1 MRGWSTLWVS
11 YQTGTSKFCRLHI
24 SSPTKTNKAAQPV
37 DDSSIASLGR
47 LRITAL
53 SYLTTDRYIYQ
64 QPNTAAS
71 QLLHL

>member
-1 MRGWSTLWVS
+1 M
-11 YQTGTSKFCRLHI
+11 
-24 SSPTKTNKAAQPV
+24 KTNKAVQHV
-37 DDSSIASLGR
+37 DGARIASLGR

-64 QPNTAAS
+64 HPNTTAS